1 MVIHYFMNIVCN
13 GENRKNTGSIVHP
26 EKQENTLF
34 LCFPIIMRKQA
45 STDRWRLFYRLQNG
59 CTSCSGGSQIGAP
72 DEHPPV
78 FAVLGVHGISRART
92 DATAILCIACDTL
105 PNRGKMMMYTLGWPN
120 TQNRCWYK
128 IGSPPAATS

>member
-59 CTSCSGGSQIGAP
+59 CTSCSGGSQIPSTSISPFFMFSGSQILNTPFLHHHISCAQNNTHNIRAQTNNHVHRRCYP
-72 DEHPPV
+72 LFDEYRE
-78 FAVLGVHGISRART
+78 I
-92 DATAILCIACDTL
+92 
-105 PNRGKMMMYTLGWPN
+105 
-120 TQNRCWYK
+120 Q
-128 IGSPPAATS
+128 